1 MENKVDAGL
10 AIYVHWPFCRSKC
23 PYCDFN
29 SHVRDNVDEARW
41 SRALT
46 AEIAHTAARL
56 ESPRRRATSIFFGG
70 GTPSLM
76 PPSVAAAVIDA
87 IARHFTLA
95 DDAEIT
101 LEANPTS
108 AEAGSFRGFRDAGVN
123 RLSLGVQALNDT
135 DLRALGREHSAAEAL
150 AALDAAQTVFPRASF
165 DLIYARP
172 GQTLNDWRGEL
183 KQALA
188 LAGTGAGAG
197 HLSLYQLTFEQG
209 TPFFQARRR
218 GAIQPLDDDVAADM
232 FDLTQDMCEAAGLPA
247 YEISNHAAPGREC
260 RHNLTYWRYGEYAGI
275 GPGAHGRLRLQ
286 GALCAVKAHRSPEKW
301 LAAVESKGHGGEPPA
316 RLDQRTRAEE
326 ALMMGLRLREG
337 VGADRFEAATGVPL
351 RTCLPAS
358 ARQDLIEGGF
368 LAPGA
373 DGLRATAKG
382 RNVLD
387 AVLGELAA
395 SLQIPAEVP
404 VVS

>member
-1 MENKVDAGL
+1 MDAGL

-29 SHVRDNVDEARW
+29 SHVRDNVEDARW

-46 AEIAHTAARL
+46 AEIAHTAAKL
-56 ESPRRRATSIFFGG
+56 DTPRRRASSIFFGG

-76 PPSVAAAVIDA
+76 PPSVVAAVIDA
-87 IARHFTLA
+87 VARHFSLA
-95 DDAEIT
+95 DDVEIT

-108 AEAGSFRGFRDAGVN
+108 AEAASFRGFRDAGVN

-135 DLRALGREHSAAEAL
+135 DLRALGREHSATEAL
-150 AALDAAQTVFPRASF
+150 AALDTARAVFPRTSF

-172 GQTLNDWRGEL
+172 GQTLNDWRSEL

-188 LAGTGAGAG
+188 LAGTGGG

-218 GAIQPLDDDVAADM
+218 GALQPLDDDVAADM

-286 GALCAVKAHRSPEKW
+286 GVLCAVKAHRSPEKW

-326 ALMMGLRLREG
+326 VLMMGLRLREG
-337 VGADRFEAATGVPL
+337 VGAERFEAATGVPL
-351 RTCLPAS
+351 KKCLPAS

-368 LAPGA
+368 LTAAA

-382 RNVLD
+382 RAVLD
-387 AVLGELAA
+387 AVLVELAVG
-395 SLQIPAEVP
+395 LQLPAEVP
-404 VVS
+404 AVS

>member
-1 MENKVDAGL
+1 MVNNVNAGL

-29 SHVRDNVDEARW
+29 SHVRDNVEDARW

-56 ESPRRRATSIFFGG
+56 DSPRRRAASVFFGG

-76 PPSVAAAVIDA
+76 PPSVVAAVIDA
-87 IARHFTLA
+87 IARHFTLT

-135 DLRALGREHSAAEAL
+135 DLRALGREHSATEAL
-150 AALDAAQTVFPRASF
+150 AALDVAQAVFPRASF

-172 GQTLNDWRGEL
+172 GQTLTDWRSEL

-188 LAGTGAGAG
+188 LACTGAGAG

-209 TPFFQARRR
+209 TPFFQALRR

-260 RHNLTYWRYGEYAGI
+260 RHNLTYWRYGEYVGI
-275 GPGAHGRLRLQ
+275 GPGAHGRVRLQ
-286 GALCAVKAHRSPEKW
+286 GALCAIKGHRSPEKW
-301 LAAVESKGHGGEPPA
+301 LAAVESEGHGGEPPI

-337 VGADRFEAATGVPL
+337 VGAERFEAATGVPL
-351 RTCLPAS
+351 GECLPAS

-368 LAPGA
+368 LTAGA
-373 DGLRATAKG
+373 NGLRATAKG
-382 RNVLD
+382 RAVLD
-387 AVLGELAA
+387 AVLVELADR
-395 SLQIPAEVP
+395 LHLPAEVP
-404 VVS
+404 AVS